1 LSFDSNEGKLNIMG
15 TQIWAGLKTAA
26 VLLTAAVLQHM
37 AVEPARAHDAHET
50 GKNEASAPTVGADVT
65 NRWGANYFPN
75 VALTTQD
82 GTKVLFYDDVLKGK
96 SVAVNIMYTS
106 CKDECPLETAQLVR
120 VQQLLGDR
128 MGKDIFFYSISI
140 DPDRDTPEVLKAYA
154 EKFGVGPGWT
164 FLTGK
169 AEDIRIVT
177 KKLGLSRYSDAA
189 NKDGHTASLMVG
201 NEPTG
206 QWMRNSA
213 VDNPRFLADTMGYF
227 LGWRDPNRGKSY
239 AEARPL
245 TIDKGQFLFQSRCS
259 ACHTV
264 GQGDKLGPDLLGVT
278 SRRERA
284 WLARYI
290 MAPDQMLTERDP
302 IAVMLFEKYQN
313 VRMPNLSLGSPD
325 VGDLLLY
332 LDAQSGPPR
341 EPARKDSVSA
351 R

>member
-1 LSFDSNEGKLNIMG
+1 MQ
-15 TQIWAGLKTAA
+15 TRIWAGVKAAA
-26 VLLTAAVLQHM
+26 VLLSAAVLQHM
-37 AVEPARAHDAHET
+37 TVEPARAHEA
-50 GKNEASAPTVGADVT
+50 GKNDASAPTETVTT

-75 VALTTQD
+75 VTLTTQD
-82 GTKVLFYDDVLKGK
+82 GTKVRFYDDVLKGK

-120 VQQLLGDR
+120 VQELLGDR

-154 EKFGVGPGWT
+154 KKFGVGPGWT

-177 KKLGLSRYSDAA
+177 KKLGLSRYSDAS

-213 VDNPRFLADTMGYF
+213 VDNPRFLADTMGNF

-278 SRRERA
+278 SRRERT
-284 WLARYI
+284 WLASYI
-290 MAPDQMLTERDP
+290 MSPDKMLAERDP
-302 IAVMLFEKYQN
+302 IAVMLFEKYEN
-313 VRMPNLSLGSPD
+313 VRMPNLSLGTTD

-332 LDAQSGPPR
+332 LDSQSSHPR
-341 EPARKDSVSA
+341 QPARKESASA